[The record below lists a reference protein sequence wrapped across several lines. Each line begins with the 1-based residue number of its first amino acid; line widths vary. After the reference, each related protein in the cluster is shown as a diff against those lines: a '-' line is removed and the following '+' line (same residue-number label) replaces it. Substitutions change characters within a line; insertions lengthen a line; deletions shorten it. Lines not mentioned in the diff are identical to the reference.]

1 MGTVDRHCGG
11 AQPCVGTLAP
21 GAARPWHTLT
31 ASLSV
36 VVCCF
41 VWLCI
46 RQCHEL
52 ILKTR
57 AEQSESELARAVA
70 WVERAQA
77 GVAAAANQASDALLS
92 MTGREIRAPLD
103 PVLGLV
109 TTLLVI
115 GLDAQAHMPHEAIPA
130 LADNFP
136 YSFNDTLDFSRL
148 ETGHLALE
156 QRAFLPEKLIEPT
169 VSMAGVRVDQHA
181 IGLLMG
187 DGQVDILW
195 QNNNGQA
202 AVWLMNGQSLLS
214 ASDFG
219 SNSAAV
225 LHAQDFRSDGR
236 ADTPWQDADA
246 MRALALMDGFNLQS
260 GDNVGFSPAPAWQ
273 AHGAGDLNGDGRA
286 DIDWQNG
293 DGTPAA
299 WIGFDLVSDND
310 AGFNPAAGLQEM
322 HQSYDLL

>member
-11 AQPCVGTLAP
+11 ARPCVGTSAA
-21 GAARPWHTLT
+21 GAARPWHALT

-46 RQCHEL
+46 RQCHDL

-57 AEQSESELARAVA
+57 AEQSEGERARAVA

-77 GVAAAANQASDALLS
+77 RVAAAANQASGALLA
-92 MTGREIRAPLD
+92 MTGRESRAPLD
-103 PVLGLV
+103 PVLSLA

-115 GLDAQAHMPHEAIPA
+115 GLDAQSRLTHEAIPA

-136 YSFNDTLDFSRL
+136 HIFDDTLDFSRL
-148 ETGHLALE
+148 ETGHLGLE
-156 QRAFLPEKLIEPT
+156 QRAFLPEKLIEQT
-169 VSMAGVRVDQHA
+169 VGMAGVWADQHA
-181 IGLLMG
+181 IGLSMG
-187 DGQVDILW
+187 DHNGGGKVDILW
-195 QNNNGQA
+195 QSNSGQA

-214 ASDFG
+214 ANHFG
-219 SNSAAV
+219 SSSGVV
-225 LHAQDFRSDGR
+225 LQGQDFRSDER
-236 ADTPWQDADA
+236 AGILWQDADA
-246 MRALALMDGFNLQS
+246 MPALALMDGFNLQS

-273 AHGAGDLNGDGRA
+273 AHGDLNGDGRA

-293 DGTPAA
+293 DGAA